1 MNPYPE
7 VTVGATI
14 LNSDDRVFLCKS
26 HKWSNQYVIP
36 GGHIELGET
45 MEEALKR
52 EVFEETGLSVHDI
65 RMIGINESINHIT
78 FHEKKHFI
86 FINFLCRAD
95 HTNVQLNDESESY
108 VWADLNEIEKYD
120 LHKFTKNFLLMLRD
134 KPDLGNTTEIFYNYG
149 KE

>member
-1 MNPYPE
+1 MEAYPE